1 VRDLAAVHRRFIVL
15 AIVLAVIAIAAA
27 AFLFT
32 PYGSSRTRLQEE
44 HARLFAEKNRKQAE
58 SGSLANIDDKL
69 VIARQQID
77 AFYRDRL
84 PEQYS
89 AVSAELAKRAQ
100 ESGVKLGQV
109 KYDVDKDVPAPGVR
123 SIHIGATVNGNYVNI
138 AKFINALERDKML
151 FVPAS
156 VDLAEGQGG
165 VTLQLKVDTYLRE
178 GSAGDAGGGI

>member
-1 VRDLAAVHRRFIVL
+1 MRDLNAVRKQFV
-15 AIVLAVIAIAAA
+15 VLAVVLALIAIAAA
-27 AFLFT
+27 AFLLT
-32 PYGSSRTRLQEE
+32 PYGRSRAHLQQEYS
-44 HARLFAEKNRKQAE
+44 RLFAEKNRKQAE
-58 SGSLANIDDKL
+58 SGSLANIDEKL
-69 VIARQQID
+69 VTAEQQID
-77 AFYRDRL
+77 AFYRERL

-89 AVSAELAKRAQ
+89 AVSAELDKRAS

-123 SIHIGATVNGNYVNI
+123 SIHISATVNGNYVNI

-165 VTLQLKVDTYLRE
+165 VTLQLKLDTYLRQGASGE
-178 GSAGDAGGGI
+178 AGI